1 MPSPT
6 TTGQRD
12 TFPDKPAAYQALSDL
27 NLRFE
32 ETLQDL
38 KRLTALGVFKSKG
51 QRESA
56 EICRVSIEETRAWI
70 NFEATESLHDGEERD
85 WARFGRLRHR
95 YEKKNEDPQ
104 DILILAERLRQTN
117 RKPARKKR

>member
-1 MPSPT
+1 MPPPT
-6 TTGQRD
+6 TTGKRD

-32 ETLQDL
+32 ETLRGL
-38 KRLTALGVFKSKG
+38 KHLTALGMFKSRG

-56 EICRVSIEETRAWI
+56 EICRVSIEEIRAWI
-70 NFEATESLHDGEERD
+70 NFEATENLHDGEERD

-95 YEKKNEDPQ
+95 YEKKNEDPK
-104 DILILAERLRQTN
+104 DVLILAERLRQTN
-117 RKPARKKR
+117 RKRAKKER